1 MASRKKQTFEQALS
15 RLEEIVNLLER
26 GEATLEESMS
36 LFEEG
41 TKLSAALHEMLQ
53 NAEQKVTILT
63 QGENGALQ
71 EAPFHAKEDAT

>member
-63 QGENGALQ
+63 QGENGELQ
-71 EAPFHAKEDAT
+71 ESPFHAKEDAT